1 MSLNNL
7 FVLRLAIS
15 EQAGAANEKRARLFA
30 TDRAAATMTHLLWGK
45 YQLDEKCPE
54 SGPA

>member
-7 FVLRLAIS
+7 FVRLPIS
-15 EQAGAANEKRARLFA
+15 EHAGAANQKLARLFA
-30 TDRAAATMTHLLWGK
+30 TDRAAATMTHLLSGK